1 MPSQSWGQLIATIP
15 VAGTQYNTYTAAKSM
30 LTSATATEAS
40 SGFVTL
46 PPNFFQRGSLLEIN
60 FQAAVSNR
68 VTGPDTF
75 TIQVMVGAV
84 IAFTT
89 GAITL
94 TTTAHTNIPI
104 FGKIMLQARTVGNG
118 TLAALVGQSVIT
130 GQMLQQGGTAG
141 ADSATLS
148 NTIIMPNTAPAVG
161 TGFDST
167 VANTLDFF
175 VAQSVSNAGN
185 GFRLDQYR
193 VVSWGNTSV

>member
-1 MPSQSWGQLIATIP
+1 MSYGQLIATIP
-15 VAGTQYNTYTAAKSM
+15 VAGTLYNTYTTAKSM

-40 SGFVTL
+40 SGLITL
-46 PPNFFQRGSLLEIN
+46 PANFWQRGGALEID
-60 FQAAVSNR
+60 FVAGVSNR

-89 GAITL
+89 GAINL
-94 TTTAHTNIPI
+94 TTTAHTTIPCY
-104 FGKIMLQARTVGNG
+104 GKIVLTCRAQGNG
-118 TLAALVGQSVIT
+118 TLANLMGQAMIE
-130 GQMLQQGGTAG
+130 GQMIAMAASL
-141 ADSATLS
+141 ADGVA
-148 NTIIMPNTAPAVG
+148 NTGYAMAPNTAPAVG

-185 GFRLDQYR
+185 GFQLQQYLAKA
-193 VVSWGNTSV
+193 WGNLGV